1 MSDQQHV
8 LLIEDDPPMARVYQ
22 EYLRKEPYRISHSD
36 TGRAGLEVLHGAAPD
51 ATILDLRLPDMNGL
65 EILRAVREERIPTSV
80 IVITA
85 QGSIVTAV
93 EAMREGAADFIVKP
107 FAADRLIYTLRN
119 VLERRRLSRV
129 VESLE
134 QDFDRGEYGGFIG
147 GSLAMQ
153 AVYRMID
160 KAAPSKATV
169 FITGESGTG
178 KELCAEAIH
187 GMSPRAKR
195 PFIVI
200 NCAAIPK
207 DLIESEVFG
216 HVKGA
221 FTGAI
226 RDRDGAAKLADGG
239 TLFLDE
245 ICEMDPNLQTKL
257 LRFVQTGAFQRVGD
271 GRQETVDVRFVCA
284 TNRAP
289 LEEIKA
295 GRFREDLYYRLHVVP
310 IHLPPLRE
318 RDDDLVRIARRFLTS
333 YTAEEGKA
341 FTRFTPACEEILRAY
356 PWPGNVRQ
364 LQNVVRNTVV
374 MNDGEA
380 VTPDMLPAPLD
391 RFAAEAEPG
400 GQPAPRRAAGNDAA
414 SRDEAASE
422 TAAEPGDSS
431 APEVNSAPIPLDP
444 SRRIVPMARLE
455 REAIERAIELCGG
468 NVPRAAHH
476 LGISGA
482 TIYRKR
488 AAWQKEAEGSL

>member
-1 MSDQQHV
+1 MSDQQQV

-22 EYLRKEPYRISHSD
+22 EYLRKEPYRISHAD
-36 TGRAGLEVLHGAAPD
+36 TGRAGLEALRAAPPD
-51 ATILDLRLPDMNGL
+51 AVILDLRLPDMNGL
-65 EILRAVREERIPTSV
+65 DILRTIGDEKIPSSV

-85 QGSIVTAV
+85 EGSIATAV

-107 FAADRLIYTLRN
+107 FAADRLVYTLRN
-119 VLERRRLSRV
+119 VLEHQRLNRV
-129 VESLE
+129 VETLE
-134 QDFDRGEYGGFIG
+134 QDFDRREFGGFIG

-153 AVYRMID
+153 AVYQMID
-160 KAAPSKATV
+160 KAAPSSATV

-187 GMSPRAKR
+187 GMSPRARR
-195 PFIVI
+195 PFIAI

-207 DLIESEVFG
+207 DLMDSEIFG

-221 FTGAI
+221 FTGAT
-226 RDRDGAAKLADGG
+226 RDHDGAAKLAHGG

-245 ICEMDPNLQTKL
+245 ICDLDPSLQTKL

-271 GRQETVDVRFVCA
+271 GRQETVDVRLVCA
-284 TNRAP
+284 TNRTP
-289 LEEIKA
+289 LEEVKA

-318 RDDDLVRIARRFLTS
+318 RDDDLIQIARRFLTS
-333 YTAEEGKA
+333 YTAEENKA
-341 FTRFTPACEEILRAY
+341 FKRFTPACEEILRTY

-364 LQNVVRNTVV
+364 LQNVVRNSVV
-374 MNDGEA
+374 LNDGEA
-380 VTPDMLPAPLD
+380 VTPEMLPAPLD
-391 RFAAEAEPG
+391 GFTAEAEP
-400 GQPAPRRAAGNDAA
+400 APMDPTIPAA
-414 SRDEAASE
+414 SAA
-422 TAAEPGDSS
+422 TA
-431 APEVNSAPIPLDP
+431 P
-444 SRRIVPMARLE
+444 SGPSQVIVPLARLE
-455 REAIERAIELCGG
+455 REAIERAIELCDG

-488 AAWQKEAEGSL
+488 AAWQKQAAEGRLLGRKIE

>member
-1 MSDQQHV
+1 MSEQQHV
-8 LLIEDDPPMARVYQ
+8 LLIEDDSPMARVYQ
-22 EYLRKEPYRISHSD
+22 EYLRKEPYRISHSE
-36 TGRAGLEVLHGAAPD
+36 TGRAGLEALRGTPPD
-51 ATILDLRLPDMNGL
+51 AVILDLRLPDMNGL
-65 EILRAVREERIPTSV
+65 EILRTIAERQIPTAV

-85 QGSIVTAV
+85 EGSIATAV

-107 FAADRLIYTLRN
+107 FAADRLVYTLRN
-119 VLERRRLSRV
+119 VLDRQRLSRV
-129 VESLE
+129 VENLE
-134 QDFDRGEYGGFIG
+134 QDFDRGEFGGFIG

-160 KAAPSKATV
+160 KAAPSHATV

-187 GMSPRAKR
+187 GMSPRARR

-221 FTGAI
+221 FTGAV
-226 RDRDGAAKLADGG
+226 RDREGAARLAHGG

-257 LRFVQTGAFQRVGD
+257 LRFVQTGTFQRVGD
-271 GRQETVDVRFVCA
+271 GRQETVDVRFICA

-289 LEEIKA
+289 LEEVKA

-318 RDDDLVRIARRFLTS
+318 RDDDLVLIARRFLAS
-333 YTAEEGKA
+333 CAEEEGKA
-341 FTRFTPACEEILRAY
+341 FTSFTPACEETLRSY

-364 LQNVVRNTVV
+364 LQNVVRNTVI
-374 MNDGEA
+374 MNDGEV

-391 RFAAEAEPG
+391 RFIADAERE
-400 GQPAPRRAAGNDAA
+400 
-414 SRDEAASE
+414 SRN
-422 TAAEPGDSS
+422 PQI
-431 APEVNSAPIPLDP
+431 PEVNSPTASDP
-444 SRRIVPMARLE
+444 SRIIVPLARLE
-455 REAIERAIELCGG
+455 REAIERAIESCDG
-468 NVPRAAHH
+468 NVPRAAHY

-488 AAWQKEAEGSL
+488 VAWQKAARGRL